1 MSPYVY
7 IEHMKIFKW
16 FGKSNT
22 YLSRLWFIYG
32 GVFLFAILL
41 IVNLFIVQVI
51 DGKTYSD
58 KADRQYVVSGVSTF
72 DRGTIFFTEK
82 DGNTPSSA
90 RLKSGFTVAIN
101 PKILK
106 NGVEAFK
113 SLSEIIE
120 IDSDSFFIKA
130 SKKDDP
136 YEEIARRVSEKDKE
150 KIEALKISGVI
161 VSKERWRFYPAG
173 TTASHVLGFV
183 GYRGNEL
190 AGRYGLERYYND
202 ILSRDDN
209 TLYVNFFAEIF
220 TNIRESLL
228 GDGVNREGDIFTSIE
243 PSVQGMLE
251 DGINGIKEKWNAG
264 SVGGIIL
271 DPTDGKIYALASAPN
286 FDPNVFNKV
295 KDPSV
300 FVNPIVEDVF
310 EMGSIIKPLTM
321 AAGIDAGV
329 VTAKTE
335 YDDKGYVVF
344 DGSRVENYDG
354 RGRGVVPMQQVLS
367 QSLNTGAAFVMQKL
381 GKERFRN
388 YMLALGLG
396 EETGIDLPGEVSGLV
411 RNLQSSRDIEYV
423 TASFGQGIAMTPIA
437 TARALSALGNGGKLV
452 TPHIVTKIDY
462 KRGLS
467 REVSYSEGD
476 RVFKPE
482 TSEEITRMLVEVV
495 DKALLNGKV
504 KLENYSV
511 AAKTG
516 TAQIARSGGGGYY
529 DDRYLH
535 SFFGYFPAYEPRF
548 LVFLYVVNP
557 KGVRYASQT
566 LTYPF
571 IDITKFLINYYDIP
585 PDR

>member
-1 MSPYVY
+1 
-7 IEHMKIFKW
+7 MKIFKW

-22 YLSRLWFIYG
+22 HLSRLWFIYG
-32 GVFLFAILL
+32 GVFLFAVLL

-51 DGKTYSD
+51 DGKTYSS

-72 DRGTIFFTEK
+72 DRGSIFFTEK

-101 PKILK
+101 PKKLK
-106 NGVEAFK
+106 NATEVFEAISK
-113 SLSEIIE
+113 IID

-130 SKKDDP
+130 SKKNDP

-150 KIEALKISGVI
+150 KIEELEIGGIVI
-161 VSKERWRFYPAG
+161 SKERWRFYPAG
-173 TTASHVLGFV
+173 TTASHLLGFV
-183 GYRGNEL
+183 GYQGNEL
-190 AGRYGLERYYND
+190 AGRYGLERYYDD

-220 TNIRESLL
+220 TNIRVSLF

-243 PSVQGMLE
+243 PSVQGILE
-251 DGINGIKEKWNAG
+251 GGINGIKEKWNAD
-264 SVGGIIL
+264 SVGGIVL
-271 DPTDGKIYALASAPN
+271 DPTDGKVYALASMPD
-286 FDPNVFNKV
+286 FDPNRFNKV
-295 KDPSV
+295 KDSSV
-300 FVNPIVEDVF
+300 FVNSIVEDVF

-335 YDDKGYVVF
+335 YEDKGYVEF
-344 DGSRVENYDG
+344 NGSRIENYDG
-354 RGRGVVPMQQVLS
+354 KGRGVVPMQEVLS

-381 GKERFRN
+381 GKDRFRD
-388 YMLALGLG
+388 YMLSLGLG
-396 EETGIDLPGEVSGLV
+396 EETGIDLPGEVPGLIG
-411 RNLQSSRDIEYV
+411 NLQSKRDIEYV

-437 TARALSALGNGGKLV
+437 TARALSTLGNGGKLI
-452 TPHIVTKIDY
+452 TPHVVTKIDY
-462 KRGLS
+462 KKGFS

-476 RVFKPE
+476 RVFKEE

-495 DKALLNGKV
+495 DKALLGGKV

-516 TAQIARSGGGGYY
+516 TAQIAKTGGGGYY
-529 DDRYLH
+529 EDRYLH

-571 IDITKFLINYYDIP
+571 IDITKFLINYYNIP